1 MKRIF
6 KKLFKKKYLLNR
18 LVQKYS
24 LLLTSIIL
32 LTVAALCVYVTY
44 TINLSI
50 DSQKN
55 NAVSQIDSYV
65 TNKNNAATNMIIELA
80 VYASIIENMRLYMEL
95 SPPEYFDFTYSQW
108 SEDRVSTHFGN
119 NLSTLFSTFP
129 DLEEVIIR
137 LDEFDQVLFANRTA
151 TNGKK
156 MDMSSIKKHGFQLMR
171 IISDPYTGQPLGELY
186 TVFSSQE
193 LLGNQ
198 ADLLKKS
205 GINAFIYDSA
215 GNQIF
220 SEKAQFT
227 KEEERQLDKRMHT
240 DSDIQQVFHNRYD
253 ITEIESSG
261 RSTILLLTSRRV
273 LFQQLFMNY
282 AAILGIGLLLIVILL
297 VGLNRLFK
305 RYSQQV
311 QLILEA
317 TRAIGDG
324 NLKERIDTNQVQEEL
339 NDIASAIN
347 FMVDSL
353 DQYIHDIYTL
363 EIKQRDAHMR
373 ALQSQINPHF
383 LYNTL
388 EYIRM
393 YALSRQ
399 QEELADVVYAFS
411 TLLRNNINQEKTTTL
426 AEEISFCEKYVY
438 LYQMRYPDQFAYK
451 FEIEETIADVEIP
464 KFIIQP
470 LVENYFVHGI
480 DYQRQDNA
488 IKVHAY
494 REGEKI
500 IVAVVDN
507 GKGITANR
515 LEEIRERLNQTEI
528 ETEQSI
534 GLRNVHERL
543 QRFFGESYGLTIEGK
558 EGEGTTIRLSFV
570 A

>member
-1 MKRIF
+1 
-6 KKLFKKKYLLNR
+6 
-18 LVQKYS
+18 
-24 LLLTSIIL
+24 
-32 LTVAALCVYVTY
+32 
-44 TINLSI
+44 
-50 DSQKN
+50 
-55 NAVSQIDSYV
+55 
-65 TNKNNAATNMIIELA
+65 
-80 VYASIIENMRLYMEL
+80 
-95 SPPEYFDFTYSQW
+95 
-108 SEDRVSTHFGN
+108 
-119 NLSTLFSTFP
+119 
-129 DLEEVIIR
+129 
-137 LDEFDQVLFANRTA
+137 
-151 TNGKK
+151 
-156 MDMSSIKKHGFQLMR
+156 
-171 IISDPYTGQPLGELY
+171 
-186 TVFSSQE
+186 
-193 LLGNQ
+193 
-198 ADLLKKS
+198 
-205 GINAFIYDSA
+205 
-215 GNQIF
+215 
-220 SEKAQFT
+220 
-227 KEEERQLDKRMHT
+227 MHT

-451 FEIEETIADVEIP
+451 FEIEEAIADVEIP

-494 REGEKI
+494 REGRKNYCGCCG
-500 IVAVVDN
+500 N

-515 LEEIRERLNQTEI
+515 LEEISKRLNQTEI